1 MLYSHILELQFVSSF
16 TICSCVWSGDK
27 KRKLGTLVRSRMPI
41 CTIKPKERGWILHPA
56 VCHLHHTAPVPCVV
70 GKLRT
75 EPSKYWEVSNLS
87 AFIKV
92 LRNTGHRYIAK
103 INTKASCPLVSAP
116 LQCGEALSNQRQDL
130 FPTWIWLGLVTAL
143 TNRILAKVP
152 QAEVLVPWALASYCS
167 WKSENFQCASLQ

>member
-1 MLYSHILELQFVSSF
+1 
-16 TICSCVWSGDK
+16 
-27 KRKLGTLVRSRMPI
+27 MPI

-92 LRNTGHRYIAK
+92 LRNTGHRYMHPGIHCST
-103 INTKASCPLVSAP
+103 IYNS
-116 LQCGEALSNQRQDL
+116 QDME
-130 FPTWIWLGLVTAL
+130 TT
-143 TNRILAKVP
+143 
-152 QAEVLVPWALASYCS
+152 
-167 WKSENFQCASLQ
+167 